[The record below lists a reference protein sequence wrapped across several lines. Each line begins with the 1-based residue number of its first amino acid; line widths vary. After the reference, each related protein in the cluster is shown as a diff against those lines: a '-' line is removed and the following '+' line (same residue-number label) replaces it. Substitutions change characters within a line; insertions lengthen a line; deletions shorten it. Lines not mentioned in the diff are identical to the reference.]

1 MQAGLAA
8 RNMAVPARCYTRMQ
22 DPSRVGVYVSDL
34 ERGFQLEDWEVH
46 PQQNLLTGPAGEV
59 HLTPRCMDVL
69 VLLAKRA
76 GEVVDRDEF
85 SESIWHPVIVSDATL
100 TRHISMLRKLLGD
113 ETDEPRFIET
123 IPKRG
128 YRLVAMV
135 RPLPAAPDQEQ
146 AEPAAPHA
154 PGDRTLH
161 AQRRTRLSVLLVLL
175 LALGV
180 AGMLTFLPREA
191 EIEAPSSI
199 AVLPF
204 EAFGMEHEEVLTDGL
219 HHDLLTRLS
228 LIDELRVI
236 SRTSVKRYRDTVLPI
251 TEIAAELG
259 VQWVVE
265 GAVQREGDEIQVNA
279 QLIDGANDTHIWART
294 YRRDLNAENIF
305 AIQTDIVEDIARS
318 LATKIGPVQEQQVR
332 AAPTRSL
339 AAYNLTHQGR
349 AYLRAR
355 DEEAVEQ
362 ALAFFG
368 KAIEQDP
375 DYALAWIGLAN
386 ALGTLHDY
394 GYRPLDEIV
403 PEAETA
409 IKRAKEL
416 NPDLPEV
423 HVSLAGLYAARGNRP
438 KANRFLRR
446 AITLG
451 PSHAKAHSHL
461 SWNYQLTGMA
471 DEALDSARKAVEL
484 DPFSQ
489 EAQTNLVGALMA
501 NGHYPEA
508 LQQARDMEAQALPYL
523 DNFYKGLALHFK
535 GRYRDAIE
543 TLEPMEVAWAGGGT
557 RAVQALAHVELG
569 ERQQARALHDELLE
583 RGHHF
588 SAGLVLAALSEIEA
602 AVATFD
608 QIEQWGHWPA
618 LAMNLYREMLIP
630 GELLDD
636 PRFEALQTDLWQ
648 QQGLH
653 DAEQPHK
660 P

>member
-1 MQAGLAA
+1 M
-8 RNMAVPARCYTRMQ
+8 
-22 DPSRVGVYVSDL
+22 SDL

-46 PQQNLLTGPAGEV
+46 PQQNLLTGPAGEA

-69 VLLAKRA
+69 ALLAKRA

-85 SESIWHPVIVSDATL
+85 SVSIWHPVIVSDATL

-113 ETDEPRFIET
+113 ETDQPRFIET

-128 YRLVAMV
+128 YRLVATV

-161 AQRRTRLSVLLVLL
+161 AQRRTRLPALLVLL

-191 EIEAPSSI
+191 EIEAPLSI

-204 EAFGMEHEEVLTDGL
+204 EAFGVEHEEVLTDGL

-236 SRTSVKRYRDTVLPI
+236 SRTSVKRYRDSVLPI

-279 QLIDGANDTHIWART
+279 QLIDGASDTHIWART
-294 YRRDLNAENIF
+294 YRHDLNAENLF
-305 AIQTDIVEDIARS
+305 AIQTDIVEDIAAS
-318 LATKIGPVQEQQVR
+318 LAPKLSTAEKEQDHT
-332 AAPTRSL
+332 APTRNL
-339 AAYNLTHQGR
+339 AAYTLTHQGQ
-349 AYLRAR
+349 AYLRAQ
-355 DEEAVEQ
+355 DEEAAEQ
-362 ALAFFG
+362 ALAFFR

-375 DYALAWIGLAN
+375 DYALAWVGLAN

-394 GYRPLDEIV
+394 GYRPLEEV
-403 PEAETA
+403 KPEAEAA
-409 IKRAKEL
+409 IQRAKEL
-416 NPDLPEV
+416 DPNLPEV

-461 SWNYQLTGMA
+461 SWNYQLTGMTV
-471 DEALDSARKAVEL
+471 EALDSARKAVEL

-501 NGHYPEA
+501 NGRYPEA

-523 DNFYKGLALHFK
+523 DNFYKGLVLYFK
-535 GRYRDAIE
+535 GRYRDAIG

-557 RAVQALAHVELG
+557 RAVRALAHVELG
-569 ERQQARALHDELLE
+569 ERQQAQALHDELLE
-583 RGHHF
+583 LDYHF
-588 SAGLVLAALSEIEA
+588 SAGLVLAALGEIEA
-602 AVATFD
+602 AFATFD

-618 LAMNLYREMLIP
+618 LAMNLYGDVLIP
-630 GELLDD
+630 DELLDD
-636 PRFEALQTDLWQ
+636 ARFEALQSDLWQ
-648 QQGLH
+648 QQGLD
-653 DAEQPHK
+653 DASHLPEA
-660 P
+660 